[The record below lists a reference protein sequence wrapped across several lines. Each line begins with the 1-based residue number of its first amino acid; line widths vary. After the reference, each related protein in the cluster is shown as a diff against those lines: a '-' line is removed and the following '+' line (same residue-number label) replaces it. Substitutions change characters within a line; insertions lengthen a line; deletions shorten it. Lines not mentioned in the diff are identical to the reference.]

1 MEIQGSAFS
10 AGLGAI
16 QSGQRRLDQAAG
28 EIASANVPP
37 ADASTQHGAELAGNL
52 VELTVAKLQTQA
64 GAKVVATADDVLG
77 TLIDTHA

>member
-1 MEIQGSAFS
+1 MEIQGNAFG

-28 EIASANVPP
+28 EIASAGARP
-37 ADASTQHGAELAGNL
+37 ADLSTRSGAELAGNL